1 MKFWILSFF
10 ISFQLFSQTREE
22 CIEITENYGLNY
34 TKTEFS
40 NDYVEKVLNP
50 TLTKIQNI
58 VCEKKDS
65 ELLEKFLE
73 MIMKSSGS
81 ANEYPA
87 DILGNIFICNQEIV
101 ENQLKGKFKNKLIFD
116 YLELGFLN
124 ITMHW
129 SFDDK
134 HAQLQKRMYQLI
146 K

>member
-1 MKFWILSFF
+1 MKFWILSLF

-22 CIEITENYGLNY
+22 CIKITENYGLNY
-34 TKTEFS
+34 TKPEFS

-101 ENQLKGKFKNKLIFD
+101 ENQLKVKYKNKLIFD

-129 SFDDK
+129 PFDDK